1 MSKIKFVFL
10 LIIGFIIYKGFVA
23 IKNFEIG
30 VDKEVAQ
37 IEKMGFEKQDKVI
50 GLMMY
55 LGDPDDLDLIEH
67 LLVENK
73 EKCFEM
79 KVIAEENSNAYYEC
93 AKLKAVVK
101 EGKIIKII
109 TALQGAISG
118 GNAGIS
124 FEIGG
129 TAVTG
134 GGITVAHSGSA
145 AGTIDSAEPTAAN
158 AYFYGS
164 LGCE

>member
-1 MSKIKFVFL
+1 MRTLNDYFL
-10 LIIGFIIYKGFVA
+10 HAEIADVSTASSTFVA
-23 IKNFEIG
+23 
-30 VDKEVAQ
+30 V
-37 IEKMGFEKQDKVI
+37 
-50 GLMMY
+50 
-55 LGDPDDLDLIEH
+55 PDG
-67 LLVENK
+67 
-73 EKCFEM
+73 
-79 KVIAEENSNAYYEC
+79 
-93 AKLKAVVK
+93 
-101 EGKIIKII
+101 GKIIKII

-158 AYFYGS
+158 QVEEGGS
-164 LGCE
+164 IEMITDGGSTGAKKLNVTFVIRR